1 MIGGKKGVIM
11 EGNREEVQRSR
22 EMRDVNWKN
31 GSCCLRTGG
40 GFLFFGG
47 GVSSGTPPRVLIVSL
62 WPPHF

>member
-22 EMRDVNWKN
+22 EMGDVNWKN

-47 GVSSGTPPRVLIVSL
+47 GDNFGNPLKVSNSFTWHPQL
-62 WPPHF
+62 